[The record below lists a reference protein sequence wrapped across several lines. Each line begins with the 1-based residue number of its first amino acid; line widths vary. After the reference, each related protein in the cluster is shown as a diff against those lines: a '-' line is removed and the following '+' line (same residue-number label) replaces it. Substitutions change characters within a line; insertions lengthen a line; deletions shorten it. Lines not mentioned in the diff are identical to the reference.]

1 MKKLFSM
8 LLCGAMLV
16 AFSACEQNNE
26 VNGEGGGSHE
36 YVDLGL
42 PSGTLWATCNV
53 GATAPE
59 QSGDYFAWGETERK
73 SYYGWDNLKYNSG
86 GEEEDAYWTKYFTSN
101 EFCQGDVDN
110 KTVLESMDDAAR
122 TTLGGDWRTPT
133 ATECEEL
140 VSICQWEDAT
150 INGIKGRKAIGSNG
164 KSIFFP
170 LAGYYFQSRNDGVES
185 LGCYMSATLS
195 NKPDFCNG
203 LCLNYSSNRQEVARV
218 ARWYGISVRPVMSK
232 K

>member
-1 MKKLFSM
+1 MKKFFSL

-59 QSGDYFAWGETERK
+59 QSGDYFAWAEVTPKDNYSVETYK
-73 SYYGWDNLKYNSG
+73 WIDYSDDGDANMSKYYW
-86 GEEEDAYWTKYFTSN
+86 
-101 EFCQGDVDN
+101 DN
-110 KTVLESMDDAAR
+110 KTELEREDDAASVNW
-122 TTLGGDWRTPT
+122 GGNWRTPT
-133 ATECEEL
+133 KKELDEL
-140 VSICQWEDAT
+140 VAHCTFTETSVNQQRGCLVE
-150 INGIKGRKAIGSNG
+150 GSNG
-164 KSIFFP
+164 NSIFLP
-170 LAGYYFQSRNDGVES
+170 IAGIYVDTQLHTE
-185 LGCYMSATLS
+185 
-195 NKPDFCNG
+195 NG
-203 LCLNYSSNRQEVARV
+203 LCAYMSSTVDPGEGTAWVLTHEGAV
-218 ARWYGISVRPVMSK
+218 YGVGVCSITYGISVRPVMSK